1 MNLGS
6 FVDGLFAGAKSTA
19 ELMDAKNKLEIQYR
33 QFADADLAKKTAEE
47 QAAKEKQAAA
57 NMAVGQVWNPE
68 GTDTIQSSTGSSTPP
83 VPTEIKEG
91 ITGTRDPKARNAG
104 ASEYADQIASLVSKR
119 ESSDRPNI
127 GYGGTDLTNAPAKP
141 GYFGFPDWAGNI
153 DPATG
158 QRSHAAGLYQFQP
171 DTWKQYAGPLG
182 ITDFS
187 PESQR
192 RVFNAAYLDQGIRP
206 WASNRALI
214 GDVAAAGL
222 LGGAGAQVAK
232 TDAGTPSALAGTPA
246 PVRAGGTAPPDLE
259 GQSAKVKTGPSPVGS
274 PISTI
279 IKAVAGPGVTPAQQ
293 ANVPEGNMTM
303 QPPISVPS
311 PTPAAPPMRSSA
323 LDPASTA
330 MATSAMSPPSMG
342 SASSGSSAAT
352 TVAQTPSRPVLAQLR
367 QSDQGGGM
375 RPPEPTSRPGGG
387 QQFAAGSK
395 IIRLPDGTM
404 VDGIG
409 NIVRPAPSA
418 LYPTRTA

>member
-33 QFADADLAKKTAEE
+33 QFKDADDAKKLADQKVADER
-47 QAAKEKQAAA
+47 AAKDSIKGEPA
-57 NMAVGQVWNPE
+57 
-68 GTDTIQSSTGSSTPP
+68 GTDTAGSGSSTPP

-104 ASEYADQIASLVSKR
+104 APENVDQIASLVSKR
-119 ESSDRPNI
+119 ESTDRPYI
-127 GYGGTDLTNAPAKP
+127 GFGETDLSKAPAKP

-158 QRSHAAGLYQFQP
+158 ERSHAAGLYQFQP

-192 RVFNAAYLDQGIRP
+192 KVFNAAYLDQGMRP
-206 WASNRALI
+206 WARNRALI
-214 GDVAAAGL
+214 GDVAAARL

-259 GQSAKVKTGPSPVGS
+259 GQKAKVATGPSPVGS
-274 PISTI
+274 PISSI

-352 TVAQTPSRPVLAQLR
+352 TIAQTPSRPVLAQLR

-395 IIRLPDGTM
+395 VIRLPDGTM